1 MIRRSEAG
9 STNTSDGCTS
19 RKVDSPS
26 SDMTWSLGFAMVALA
41 TTNVGDDLCS
51 SWHTRRSRLK
61 TSAV

>member
-1 MIRRSEAG
+1 MHKQVG
-9 STNTSDGCTS
+9 DL
-19 RKVDSPS
+19 PS

-51 SWHTRRSRLK
+51 SWHTRRSRRK